1 MKEFLPFPKELG
13 CGEVVISGAEGLS
26 KTVFSEALSWLKL
39 ETDKGPLF

>member
-1 MKEFLPFPKELG
+1 MAQG
-13 CGEVVISGAEGLS
+13 QQTHTGEVVISGAEGLS